1 MVWELL
7 LEKVLIS
14 LNFMKESLN
23 NIDTTDFNEQFD
35 YWIFD
40 LDNTIYDFNLGLFR
54 KVSSRMT
61 EYIKEFFD
69 LNEVDALTLQRN
81 MYKKYGLTL
90 RGLMIEKK
98 IDPEPFLEFVHDVDF
113 DELDEDVTL
122 KILLGK
128 IKGKKSIYTNATYK
142 HAKNILK
149 SMGIFEEFEII
160 FDIKDANYIPK
171 PDLNSYLMMKKKL
184 GLNDKNISKSI
195 FFEDTAKNLKPAR
208 ELGMSTVWIENDF
221 NRKEADSLREYINF
235 TGSDIKSILSN
246 MLKFEKR

>member
-1 MVWELL
+1 
-7 LEKVLIS
+7 
-14 LNFMKESLN
+14 MKSFLN
-23 NIDTTDFNEQFD
+23 NIDTIDFNEKYD
-35 YWIFD
+35 HWIFD

-54 KVSSRMT
+54 RVSSRMT
-61 EYIKEFFD
+61 VFIKEFFD
-69 LNEVDALTLQRN
+69 LNEIDAFTLQRD

-98 IDPEPFLEFVHDVDF
+98 INPEPLLEYVHDVDF
-113 DELDEDVTL
+113 SELSEDITL
-122 KILLGK
+122 KTLLRK
-128 IKGKKSIYTNATYK
+128 IKGKKSIYTNATFK

-149 SMGIFEEFEII
+149 SMGIFQEFEII
-160 FDIKDANYIPK
+160 FDIKDANYIAK
-171 PDLNSYLMMKKKL
+171 PDPNSYHMMKEKL
-184 GLNDKNISKSI
+184 NLNDKSISKSI

-246 MLKFEKR
+246 MLNFEKR

>member
-1 MVWELL
+1 
-7 LEKVLIS
+7 
-14 LNFMKESLN
+14 MKSFLN
-23 NIDTTDFNEQFD
+23 NIDAIDFNDQYD
-35 YWIFD
+35 HWIFD
-40 LDNTIYDFNLGLFR
+40 LDNTIYDFNLGLFT

-61 EYIKEFFD
+61 EYIKDFFD

-113 DELDEDVTL
+113 SELDEDITL
-122 KILLGK
+122 KTLLGK
-128 IKGKKSIYTNATYK
+128 IKGKKSIYTNVTFK

-149 SMGIFEEFEII
+149 SMGIFEEFDII
-160 FDIKDANYIPK
+160 FDIKDANYIAK
-171 PDLNSYLMMKKKL
+171 PDPNSYHMMKKKL
-184 GLNDKNISKSI
+184 GLNDSNISKSI
-195 FFEDTAKNLKPAR
+195 FFEDTAKNLKPAS
-208 ELGMSTVWIENDF
+208 ELGMSTAWIENDF
-221 NRKEADSLREYINF
+221 NRKESDSLREYINF

>member
-1 MVWELL
+1 
-7 LEKVLIS
+7 
-14 LNFMKESLN
+14 MKSFLN
-23 NIDTTDFNEQFD
+23 NIDIKDFNEKYD
-35 YWIFD
+35 HWIFD

-54 KVSSRMT
+54 RVSSRMT

-69 LNEVDALTLQRN
+69 LNEVDALTLQRD

-98 IDPEPFLEFVHDVDF
+98 INPEPFLEFVHDVDF
-113 DELDEDVTL
+113 SELNEDVTL
-122 KILLGK
+122 KTLLRK
-128 IKGKKSIYTNATYK
+128 IKGKKSIYTNATFK

-149 SMGIFEEFEII
+149 SMGIFQEFEII
-160 FDIKDANYIPK
+160 FDIKDANYIAK
-171 PDLNSYLMMKKKL
+171 PDPKSYDMMKKKL
-184 GLNDKNISKSI
+184 NLNYKNISKSI

-235 TGSDIKSILSN
+235 TGSDIKSILNN
-246 MLKFEKR
+246 MLKF